1 MRKYFIL
8 FVSFAVMTL
17 AADEIFAQSRYGV
30 IGGATFSTSNFK
42 EMNRATMTQWH
53 AGLTYKLDLPLGFSV
68 QPSLMYQVKGAK
80 MHNVLTDG
88 DKFDVNI
95 GYVELPVSFQWGPDL
110 LIFRP
115 FLDVTPYIG
124 YGINNKLMATSGEG
138 QPVDVMRN
146 RWSSAGIR
154 RVEYGMGLGVG
165 IEVWRI
171 QLVGRYNW
179 NFGSLYED
187 TIRDNETNFVNI
199 VESAFNR
206 RNFGGFTLS
215 AAILFGGK

>member
-1 MRKYFIL
+1 
-8 FVSFAVMTL
+8 
-17 AADEIFAQSRYGV
+17 
-30 IGGATFSTSNFK
+30 
-42 EMNRATMTQWH
+42 
-53 AGLTYKLDLPLGFSV
+53 
-68 QPSLMYQVKGAK
+68 
-80 MHNVLTDG
+80 
-88 DKFDVNI
+88 
-95 GYVELPVSFQWGPDL
+95 
-110 LIFRP
+110 
-115 FLDVTPYIG
+115 
-124 YGINNKLMATSGEG
+124 
-138 QPVDVMRN
+138 
-146 RWSSAGIR
+146 
-154 RVEYGMGLGVG
+154 MGLGVG